1 MPKKLPKRVAF
12 KVLVPEDL
20 IPEIDELVNEGQ
32 YNGRGDLAFTLI
44 RKYIDERRHE
54 KVVEHEYELYKYQQA
69 KEKKR
74 KQNGDQ

>member
-20 IPEIDELVNEGQ
+20 IPEIDEYVTEGK
-32 YNGRGDLAFTLI
+32 YNGRGDFAFALI

-54 KVVEHEYELYKYQQA
+54 KVVEHEYELYKQKA
-69 KEKKR
+69 KER
-74 KQNGDQ
+74 KQKED

>member
-20 IPEIDELVNEGQ
+20 IPEIDEYVNEGK
-32 YNGRGDLAFTLI
+32 YNGRGDFAFALI

-54 KVVEHEYELYKYQQA
+54 KVVEHEYELYKQA
-69 KEKKR
+69 KEKEQKE
-74 KQNGDQ
+74 D